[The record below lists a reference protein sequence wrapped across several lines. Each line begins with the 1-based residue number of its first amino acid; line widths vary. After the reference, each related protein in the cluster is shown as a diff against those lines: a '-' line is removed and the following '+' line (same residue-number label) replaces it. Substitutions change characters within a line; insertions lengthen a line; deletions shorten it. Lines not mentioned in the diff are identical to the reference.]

1 MFDVGAPELL
11 VLVVIAVILFG
22 PEKLPEF
29 ARKAARVIK
38 YVRSMAGNAQ
48 EQLSKEL
55 GPEFSDLDVRD
66 LNPKT
71 FIQKH
76 LMDDVDPIVADV
88 KKEITDSTAAGRT
101 AAADVTAADG
111 GRPRRSARTN
121 GSSVNGDGQRNPGG
135 PGADARST
143 PTRRERHAAAASA
156 TGRGQAQLTAD
167 QPAPPAG
174 EPLRDRGQRRARRRV
189 GVAGGDRYAV
199 VAARRA
205 ASDPAAPDRAAAPGS
220 PAGCSG
226 WRPRS
231 RRRRSRR
238 PPSGGC

>member
-48 EQLSKEL
+48 EQLQKEL

-66 LNPKT
+66 LNPRT

-88 KKEITDSTAAGRT
+88 KKEITESTAAGRT
-101 AAADVTAADG
+101 AAADVTAAKEVAKA
-111 GRPRRSARTN
+111 SARTN
-121 GSSVNGDGQRNPGG
+121 GSSVNGAVNGTPVARVLTPFDP
-135 PGADARST
+135 DAT
-143 PTRRERHAAAASA
+143 
-156 TGRGQAQLTAD
+156 
-167 QPAPPAG
+167 
-174 EPLRDRGQRRARRRV
+174 
-189 GVAGGDRYAV
+189 
-199 VAARRA
+199 
-205 ASDPAAPDRAAAPGS
+205 
-220 PAGCSG
+220 
-226 WRPRS
+226 
-231 RRRRSRR
+231 
-238 PPSGGC
+238 

>member
-38 YVRSMAGNAQ
+38 YVRTMAGSAQ

-88 KKEITDSTAAGRT
+88 KKEITDSTAVGRT
-101 AAADVTAADG
+101 AAADVTAAVEDAKA
-111 GRPRRSARTN
+111 SARTN
-121 GSSVNGDGQRNPGG
+121 GSSTHTPVNGASVARVLTPFDP
-135 PGADARST
+135 DAT
-143 PTRRERHAAAASA
+143 
-156 TGRGQAQLTAD
+156 
-167 QPAPPAG
+167 
-174 EPLRDRGQRRARRRV
+174 
-189 GVAGGDRYAV
+189 
-199 VAARRA
+199 
-205 ASDPAAPDRAAAPGS
+205 
-220 PAGCSG
+220 
-226 WRPRS
+226 
-231 RRRRSRR
+231 
-238 PPSGGC
+238 

>member
-38 YVRSMAGNAQ
+38 YVRTMAGSAQ
-48 EQLSKEL
+48 DQLSKEL

-88 KKEITDSTAAGRT
+88 KKEITESAAVGRT
-101 AAADVTAADG
+101 AAADVTAAVEDAKA
-111 GRPRRSARTN
+111 SARTN
-121 GSSVNGDGQRNPGG
+121 GSSANGAAVNGAQVARVLTPFDP
-135 PGADARST
+135 DAT
-143 PTRRERHAAAASA
+143 
-156 TGRGQAQLTAD
+156 
-167 QPAPPAG
+167 
-174 EPLRDRGQRRARRRV
+174 
-189 GVAGGDRYAV
+189 
-199 VAARRA
+199 
-205 ASDPAAPDRAAAPGS
+205 
-220 PAGCSG
+220 
-226 WRPRS
+226 
-231 RRRRSRR
+231 
-238 PPSGGC
+238 

>member
-38 YVRSMAGNAQ
+38 YVRTMAGSAQ

-76 LMDDVDPIVADV
+76 LLDDVEPIVADV
-88 KKEITDSTAAGRT
+88 KKEIEDSTAIGRT
-101 AAADVTAADG
+101 AAADVTAAFDEAKN
-111 GRPRRSARTN
+111 SARTN
-121 GSSVNGDGQRNPGG
+121 GSSANGAVSAAVSRVLTPFDP
-135 PGADARST
+135 DAT
-143 PTRRERHAAAASA
+143 
-156 TGRGQAQLTAD
+156 
-167 QPAPPAG
+167 
-174 EPLRDRGQRRARRRV
+174 
-189 GVAGGDRYAV
+189 
-199 VAARRA
+199 
-205 ASDPAAPDRAAAPGS
+205 
-220 PAGCSG
+220 
-226 WRPRS
+226 
-231 RRRRSRR
+231 
-238 PPSGGC
+238 

>member
-88 KKEITDSTAAGRT
+88 KKEITESTAAGRT
-101 AAADVTAADG
+101 AAADVTTAMEDAKAA
-111 GRPRRSARTN
+111 ARTN
-121 GSSVNGDGQRNPGG
+121 GSSANGAVNGTPVARVLTPFDP
-135 PGADARST
+135 DAT
-143 PTRRERHAAAASA
+143 
-156 TGRGQAQLTAD
+156 
-167 QPAPPAG
+167 
-174 EPLRDRGQRRARRRV
+174 
-189 GVAGGDRYAV
+189 
-199 VAARRA
+199 
-205 ASDPAAPDRAAAPGS
+205 
-220 PAGCSG
+220 
-226 WRPRS
+226 
-231 RRRRSRR
+231 
-238 PPSGGC
+238 